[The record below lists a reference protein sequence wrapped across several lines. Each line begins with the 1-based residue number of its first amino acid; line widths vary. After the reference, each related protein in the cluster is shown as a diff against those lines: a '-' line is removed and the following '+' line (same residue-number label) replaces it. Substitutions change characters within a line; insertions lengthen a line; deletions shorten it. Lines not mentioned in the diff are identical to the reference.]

1 MMTTI
6 AVAALVSFIVSFAY
20 GEIVVKKA
28 VEELYMAA
36 EETSDERYENG
47 WTDGYDV
54 GMKSA
59 PHVSEIVKPKA
70 KKSAK
75 KISASGV

>member
-6 AVAALVSFIVSFAY
+6 AVAALVSFIVAFAY

-28 VEELYMAA
+28 VEELYIAA
-36 EETSDERYENG
+36 EETSDERYESG
-47 WTDGYDV
+47 WSDGYEV
-54 GMKSA
+54 G
-59 PHVSEIVKPKA
+59 VNEKP